1 MQMIMTI
8 AGNTL
13 IVMYM
18 AFFYHKP
25 RSGGY
30 AVVMLMSMVEGY
42 IAGYLVGVDE
52 LAGFFAGHA

>member
-1 MQMIMTI
+1 MTI

-18 AFFYHKP
+18 SFFYHKP